1 MNFFLT
7 FAFLFSVGSSIG
19 WTIELFFRRF
29 VSAKRWLNPGF
40 LVGPYLPLYG
50 FGLCLLYLLA
60 SLRFSFL
67 PSDPLRVIFRILLI
81 GLSMTAIE
89 YLAGKIFIV
98 GMKVKL
104 WDYSKKW
111 GNLEGLICPEFSL
124 YWTLL
129 GGLYCFLIHPVFV
142 RSVDTFLMHPF
153 WYFTE
158 GMYYG
163 ILLVDVFWSMHLL
176 ARIRKFAKENHIV
189 VRLEEFKK
197 TVAEHAGKY
206 RFWRFVFSLQDRNR
220 STVDSLREYL
230 NHLKQFT
237 EEQMQKMTKKKQ
249 KTKKK
254 SDKEEG
260 R

>member
-7 FAFLFSVGSSIG
+7 FAFLFSVGNSIG
-19 WTIELFFRRF
+19 WIIELFYRRL

-60 SLRFSFL
+60 SLKFSFL
-67 PSDPLRVIFRILLI
+67 PNDPLRVIFRILLI
-81 GLSMTAIE
+81 GISMTAIE

-111 GNLEGLICPEFSL
+111 GNIEGLICPEFSF

-142 RSVDTFLMHPF
+142 RSVDNFLMHPF

-163 ILLVDVFWSMHLL
+163 ILLVDVFWSMRLL
-176 ARIRKFAKENHIV
+176 SRIRKFAKENHIV

-197 TVAEHAGKY
+197 TVADHAEKR
-206 RFWRFVFSLQDRNR
+206 RFWRFVFSLQDRSR
-220 STVDSLREYL
+220 STADSLREYL

-237 EEQMQKMTKKKQ
+237 EERMQKISKGKQ
-249 KTKKK
+249 KAKKE
-254 SDKEEG
+254 SEKEEK